1 MTTAVRPDAA
11 LWRLGG
17 VLIMGAVLS
26 ILDATI
32 VTVGIGSIARD
43 LDSPLTT
50 VQWVASAYLLAAS
63 AAIPL
68 SGWLTDRFGGRAVW
82 LAAVA
87 IFTAGTL
94 LCGFAWSAPALIAFR
109 VLHGLGGGLM
119 QPVGQA
125 VFAQAAGP
133 ALGRMIGVITLPATV
148 APVLGPMLGGA
159 LVAGLGWRWMFF
171 GIVPLGVAT
180 FLCARRLLP
189 APTPGGAPAALDVRG
204 LALLS
209 PGLGGF
215 VYGLAE
221 GVVVAWVAGAVL
233 LLAYGVH
240 ASRVAAPVLELAL
253 FRNKGFAVASAS
265 TFLLG
270 ASLYSSMLL
279 LPLYYEQ
286 VEHASALRAGL
297 LLAPQALGS
306 AAVMLASGRLLARF
320 GPRRTML
327 AGIALSLLGTIA
339 FTRLGSAPGGVLLTL
354 SLLIRGA
361 GLGAATAPGMTTLY
375 GSLERSRIPRAA
387 SAFNVVNRIGGSLGT
402 ALLAAILHSE
412 LSAAPAPG
420 AFGTTFT
427 WALALSALTLIPALF
442 FPQRSTR

>member
-32 VTVGIGSIARD
+32 VTVGIDSIARD
-43 LDSPLTT
+43 LHSPLTT
-50 VQWVASAYLLAAS
+50 VQWVASAYLLAAA

-82 LAAVA
+82 LTAVA

-94 LCGFAWSAPALIAFR
+94 LCGLAWSAPALVAFR

-133 ALGRMIGVITLPATV
+133 ALGRMVGVITLPATV

-159 LVAGLGWRWMFF
+159 LVADLGWRWMFF

-180 FLCARRLLP
+180 FAFARRLLP
-189 APTPGGAPAALDVRG
+189 APPPDGSHAALDVRG

-209 PGLGGF
+209 PGLGAL

-221 GVVVAWVAGAVL
+221 GVAVAWVAGAAL
-233 LLAYGVH
+233 LVAYGVH
-240 ASRVAAPVLELAL
+240 AARAASPILDLEL

-279 LPLYYEQ
+279 LPLYYQQ
-286 VEHASALRAGL
+286 VEQASALRAGL

-306 AAVMLASGRLLARF
+306 AAVMLASGPLLARF
-320 GPRRTML
+320 GPRRMLL

-339 FTRLGSAPGGVLLTL
+339 FTQLASAPSAALLTL
-354 SLLIRGA
+354 SLLIRGV

-402 ALLAAILHSE
+402 ALLAAILHRE
-412 LSAAPAPG
+412 LTATPAPA

-427 WALALSALTLIPALF
+427 WALALSASTLIPALF
-442 FPQRSTR
+442 FPRRSPQ